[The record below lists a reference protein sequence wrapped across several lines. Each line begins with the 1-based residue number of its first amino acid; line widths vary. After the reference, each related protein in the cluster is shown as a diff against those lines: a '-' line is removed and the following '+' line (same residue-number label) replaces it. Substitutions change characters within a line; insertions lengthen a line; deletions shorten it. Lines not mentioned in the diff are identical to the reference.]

1 MAFATIDVT
10 KGITGTIPV
19 ANGGTGITSGT
30 TDQFLKF
37 TGTTTIASAAD
48 NGGAWTLLQTQDAS
62 SSSTISFTS
71 VFDTTYDVYKF
82 ILHGIVVG
90 TDDAAITI
98 AASGDGGSN
107 YNVQGYC
114 GLSYFATTSGGVF
127 STATGQPNAAGA
139 IAIGYYGSDVAASDG
154 FNSQITI
161 YNPVP
166 DTETMAIIATAQ
178 RSSQNKFLNESG
190 VIRWNQDELN
200 AFQFAVSTGNIASGT
215 FKLYGLVKT

>member
-30 TDQFLKF
+30 TDQFLNLPAINGSAL
-37 TGTTTIASAAD
+37 TNIDGGTWKLI
-48 NGGAWTLLQTQDAS
+48 QTQDAS
-62 SSSTISFTS
+62 SSSTISFTTGFS
-71 VFDTTYDVYKF
+71 STYDVYRF
-82 ILHGIVVG
+82 IVHGIVVG

-127 STATGQPNAAGA
+127 STATAQPNAAGA
-139 IAIGYYGSDVAASDG
+139 IAMGYYGTNVAASDG
-154 FNSQITI
+154 FNSQVTI

-166 DTETMAIIATAQ
+166 DSETMAYIATAQ

-200 AFQFAVSTGNIASGT
+200 AFQFSVSTGNIASGS